1 MCCQCLRAIR
11 ISIRSLVYHPCLNS
25 CAWLEDNRKP
35 GTCTGDANFLFR
47 LSSSS
52 LTRSYTSTV
61 DAKIE
66 QRYLDIVHPAY
77 GFC

>member
-1 MCCQCLRAIR
+1 MLPKPSCCR
-11 ISIRSLVYHPCLNS
+11 ISVRSLVYHACLNS
-25 CAWLEDNRKP
+25 CAWLEGNRKP

-52 LTRSYTSTV
+52 LIRSYTSKV
-61 DAKIE
+61 DANTE
-66 QRYLDIVHPAY
+66 QRYLDIVHSAY